1 MLRLLDALDTLMERP
16 RLLVSCG
23 ELVPRLHA
31 NLGEGRLGPVEL
43 ADEMVDSRLSADV
56 LGAELGQPALAVL
69 DVGLL
74 GGSLL
79 RAFAEVGLALL
90 EIAIDGVQLSA
101 ALVEDVD
108 GAAEDVPF
116 DAAPQ
121 SLAETGVGVGHAALD
136 HRHPARPA

>member
-1 MLRLLDALDTLMERP
+1 
-16 RLLVSCG
+16 
-23 ELVPRLHA
+23 
-31 NLGEGRLGPVEL
+31 
-43 ADEMVDSRLSADV
+43 MVDSRLSADV

-69 DVGLL
+69 DVGLWVAAC
-74 GGSLL
+74 SE
-79 RAFAEVGLALL
+79 RSRRSDLALL

-121 SLAETGVGVGHAALD
+121 SLAETGVGIGHAAL
-136 HRHPARPA
+136 